1 MSGGLRII
9 LIGPPGAGK
18 GTAVS
23 SRSAQENIKLF
34 IVFFLLLFTPLVMQA
49 PDLVKEYG
57 VKHLS
62 TGIQK

>member
-34 IVFFLLLFTPLVMQA
+34 IVFFFVVVYPTCNA
-49 PDLVKEYG
+49 G
-57 VKHLS
+57 
-62 TGIQK
+62 T